1 MVLHRN
7 FAYGNLVRKHRA
19 QIQGGWSSALT
30 HGSKAWQDPIMSFL
44 ILFRIEEEEEGKKKK
59 FGLLHEEHPLRQR
72 PWCRAAAMSVEA
84 LAQSVHSNQS

>member
-7 FAYGNLVRKHRA
+7 FAYGNLVRKHSA

-44 ILFRIEEEEEGKKKK
+44 ILFRIEEEEGKKKK
-59 FGLLHEEHPLRQR
+59 VWSA
-72 PWCRAAAMSVEA
+72 PWRASIKAKA
-84 LAQSVHSNQS
+84 LV

>member
-1 MVLHRN
+1 
-7 FAYGNLVRKHRA
+7 
-19 QIQGGWSSALT
+19 
-30 HGSKAWQDPIMSFL
+30 MSFL